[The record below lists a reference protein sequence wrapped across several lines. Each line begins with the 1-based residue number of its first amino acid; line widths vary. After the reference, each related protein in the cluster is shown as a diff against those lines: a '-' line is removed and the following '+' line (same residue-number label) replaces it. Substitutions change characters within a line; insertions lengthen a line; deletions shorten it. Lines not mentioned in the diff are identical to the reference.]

1 MNMKKTPKLRNL
13 LKLLKVNIL
22 FVVVINHKFLLSKGL
37 EEKILLKMQ
46 NVHTGIDQQCQIQLG
61 VI

>member
-1 MNMKKTPKLRNL
+1 MKQLIRRLKNL
-13 LKLLKVNIL
+13 LKLSKL
-22 FVVVINHKFLLSKGL
+22 VVVSADVKNLKFLLSKGL

-46 NVHTGIDQQCQIQLG
+46 NALTDIDQLCQIRLG